1 MITRDIR
8 GGSAANEVLTVAHC
22 VDADPERR
30 QVAVLDVSGA
40 MALMSG
46 RRPDIGLLLGP

>member
-1 MITRDIR
+1 MVARDIR
-8 GGSAANEVLTVAHC
+8 GGFTANEVLTVVHC

-30 QVAVLDVSGA
+30 QIAVLDVSGA